1 MERKPESRPEIL
13 IDSSRIAARI
23 TELGQEICAQY
34 GGAGDKSDPLV
45 VVGVLKGSFLFMADL
60 VRAIDLPVHCEF
72 LGVSSYVGTRSSG
85 AVQITQDL
93 RADIEGKNVLLVEDI
108 VDTGLTLEYLRRTLE
123 ARNPAR
129 LSVVSLLDKPSRR
142 QVPVT
147 VDLVGFEI
155 PDLFVVGYGLDLD
168 QLWRNLPYIG
178 VFR

>member
-1 MERKPESRPEIL
+1 MTQTPKISPEIL
-13 IDSSRIAARI
+13 IDMDQIAARI
-23 TELGQEICAQY
+23 RALGEEIQRWN
-34 GGAGDKSDPLV
+34 GERTDSKPLV

-60 VRAIDLPVHCEF
+60 VRAIEAPLHCEF
-72 LGVSSYVGTRSSG
+72 LGVSSYVGTHSSG

-93 RADIEGKNVLLVEDI
+93 RADIEGCHVLLVEDI

-123 ARNPAR
+123 ARNPAS
-129 LSVVSLLDKPSRR
+129 LKVVALLDKPSRR
-142 QVPVT
+142 KVDVK
-147 VDLVGFEI
+147 VDLIGFEI

>member
-1 MERKPESRPEIL
+1 MDRPLEVL
-13 IDSSRIAARI
+13 IDADRIARRMP
-23 TELGQEICAQY
+23 ELGATVRSWVPADRTIT
-34 GGAGDKSDPLV
+34 

-60 VRAIDLPVHCEF
+60 VRHVPGPVECEF

-93 RADIEGKNVLLVEDI
+93 RIDVAGRDVVLVEDI
-108 VDTGLTLEYLRRTLE
+108 VDTGLTLDYLLRTLS
-123 ARNPAR
+123 ARQPASLR
-129 LSVVSLLDKPSRR
+129 VVSLLDKPSRR
-142 QVPVT
+142 KVEVP

-168 QLWRNLPYIG
+168 QKFRNLPYIG